1 MNSAISAPPPS
12 TLHPPPSTL
21 NPQHEPPRPNP
32 EIPKLKTY
40 SPKPQPTAR
49 NQVAGRFA
57 EEVKEQLKKTGV
69 LFPSKQR
76 QRRTSR
82 TLKDMLPLRMHAS
95 ECVPWRR
102 STLVAPSK
110 QVCVGRASLANK

>member
-1 MNSAISAPPPS
+1 MNSAISEPPPS
-12 TLHPPPSTL
+12 TLNSQPSTL

-32 EIPKLKTY
+32 ETPKLKTF
-40 SPKPQPTAR
+40 SPKPKPTAR
-49 NQVAGRFA
+49 NPVAGRFA
-57 EEVKEQLKKTGV
+57 EEVKEHFKKTGI

-102 STLVAPSK
+102 STLVASSK
-110 QVCVGRASLANK
+110 QVCVGCASLANK